1 MKLFVNGCSYSWGGG
16 MCDIHYHSESNPDKI
31 NFLSIHKKHPNN
43 TARLQKVYSYHL
55 GKLLKADE
63 VHNISMGGGSNER
76 IVRTTLE
83 FYTNKLLKNEDVTNY
98 FNVIQ
103 WTSVDRIEVY
113 DDISKG
119 MIHMLPSGV
128 IFEPDDLSKTFTAE
142 EHKVLIDDIL
152 SKKQN
157 IYYKNF
163 MSQQQVVNKTFQQIL
178 TLGHFFE
185 KHNIPYL
192 FCSMNPDTIMEY
204 FENYTDKIRYINQF
218 NWLDRKIDKSTI
230 TTYVGKPRNTE
241 YLCTSGHPNEKGHL
255 EIANGL
261 HKWIINNK
269 LTGELV

>member
-1 MKLFVNGCSYSWGGG
+1 MLING
-16 MCDIHYHSESNPDKI
+16 I
-31 NFLSIHKKHPNN
+31 L
-43 TARLQKVYSYHL
+43 T
-55 GKLLKADE
+55 GKQEL
-63 VHNISMGGGSNER
+63 
-76 IVRTTLE
+76 
-83 FYTNKLLKNEDVTNY
+83 
-98 FNVIQ
+98 
-103 WTSVDRIEVY
+103 
-113 DDISKG
+113 
-119 MIHMLPSGV
+119 
-128 IFEPDDLSKTFTAE
+128 
-142 EHKVLIDDIL
+142 
-152 SKKQN
+152 
-157 IYYKNF
+157 YYKNF
-163 MSQQQVVNKTFQQIL
+163 MSPKQIISKTFQQIL